1 MIRVDKLVLSLV
13 LGLLVVAVGP
23 AALAQEVVV
32 LRGQSLNVW
41 PNEDLRRRGVNVVD
55 VPREENAFWTYLEA
69 LNAFKDVPEDVQE
82 AFDYAQSKAWP
93 KGNDEKLRAFLLAP
107 ENQKALALARRAAA
121 MPKFGPCYFGDPN
134 TSVMSILL
142 PSLAPCRQLCR
153 LLVAEGRRVEEEG
166 AVDLA
171 MNNYTAAMRIG
182 SQVGS
187 GVTLI
192 ENLVGVACW
201 TLGDQAVR
209 EMVLRRDLPPAQL
222 REVLKTLA
230 DLYPKRPTTL
240 PGVRA
245 ERIMGTEVV
254 DELVTRPTQLLSAW
268 QGLNG
273 MNGPNFQINN
283 EQDGWDRLEARIG
296 RLVLPDRT
304 VKRHMAGYYDQ
315 LAEQA
320 RKPAYEAAK
329 FNEEAAL
336 MAIPGWN
343 VLARTLLPSLSR
355 ACTLGERCRMASLIT
370 RTTVAVRLRALEHD
384 GQPPMRLAELY
395 DLVPEADLVDPFSG
409 REFAYERAANA
420 WMLYSFNENL
430 TDDGGKPGE
439 KVGELDFVVRFPPSE
454 VAPFEPKPKEIQT
467 VPAMYAPAGS

>member
-1 MIRVDKLVLSLV
+1 MIRVDGLVLSLV

-32 LRGQSLNVW
+32 LRGQSMTVW
-41 PNEDLRRRGVNVVD
+41 PNEDLRRRGFDVQE

-107 ENQKALALARRAAA
+107 ENQKAFALARRAAA

-134 TSVMSILL
+134 ASVMSVLL
-142 PSLAPCRQLCR
+142 PSLALCRQLCR
-153 LLVAEGRRVEEEG
+153 LLVADGRRVEEEG

-171 MNNYTAAMRIG
+171 MNNYTAVMRIG
-182 SQVGS
+182 SQVG
-187 GVTLI
+187 GGLTLI
-192 ENLVGVACW
+192 ENLVGIACW

-209 EMVLRRDLPPAQL
+209 EMILRRELSPAQL
-222 REVLKTLA
+222 RDVLKTLT
-230 DLYPKRPTTL
+230 DLYPKRPSTA
-240 PGVRA
+240 PGV
-245 ERIMGTEVV
+245 EREKTFGMGIV
-254 DELVTRPTQLLSAW
+254 DELVTRPTQLFSAL

-273 MNGPNFQINN
+273 MGGSNYQVNK
-283 EQDGWDRLEARIG
+283 EQDGWDRMEARLG

-304 VKRHMAGYYDQ
+304 IKKHMAGFYDQ

-329 FNEEAAL
+329 FNEEAAV
-336 MAIPGWN
+336 MAIPSWN
-343 VLARTLLPSLSR
+343 VLARALLPSLSR
-355 ACTLGERCRMASLIT
+355 ACTLGERCRMVSLVT
-370 RTTVAVRLRALEHD
+370 RATVALRLQALEHD

-395 DLVPEADLVDPFSG
+395 DLVPAADLVDPFSG

-420 WMLYSFNENL
+420 WMLYSFNDNL
-430 TDDGGKPGE
+430 VDDGGKPGE
-439 KVGELDFVVRFPPSE
+439 KAADLDFVVRFPPSD